1 MRVSL
6 LKIIACFILVIAG
19 CSPPRIYTAWQKHSQ
34 PANYI
39 QILSACIIK
48 DKDDSIRTSLERN
61 MCTDLEKLGYKTSSL
76 IRDFG
81 PNGLRDLGQEETY
94 LKLCTQG
101 IDAVFLITLID
112 KSKEKQF
119 ISKKTYVF
127 PERYYYKRIWNYKNI
142 QADFTT
148 ENQTGGAGYFWEAIL
163 FNLSTLET
171 ECVIQSATFYSLNEN
186 NAVDFEKMCIQ
197 KMIKG
202 RILSKN
208 SVPKAF

>member
-1 MRVSL
+1 M
-6 LKIIACFILVIAG
+6 LVIAG
-19 CSPPRIYTAWQKHSQ
+19 CSPPRIYTAWQKHSL
-34 PANYI
+34 PADYTR
-39 QILSACIIK
+39 ILSACIIK

-61 MCTDLEKLGYKTSSL
+61 MCTDLEQLGYTTSSL

-81 PNGLRDLGQEETY
+81 PKGFTDLGQEATY

-119 ISKKTYVF
+119 ISKKNQVF
-127 PERYYYKRIWNYKNI
+127 PERYYYNRIWNYKNI

-148 ENQTGGAGYFWEAIL
+148 ENQTASPGYFWEAIL

-186 NAVDFEKMCIQ
+186 NVSDFEKKSIQ

-202 RILSKN
+202 KILGKN
-208 SVPKAF
+208 SRPKAF